1 MKRVFLLIAILLL
14 PTTLAD
20 SFPNQ
25 NVNSGCVGWVES
37 SNEKIGEY
45 RLSYPSVSDGKDA
58 NMAQNGPF
66 AIVVFQPD
74 DGESVDQYIWLQDG
88 LSKWGYITLVVNSDW
103 INIESEL
110 IDWNNGTSLDLTGSQ
125 AMFALNHISLAG
137 HGTGAHWAAEIMKS
151 GMYGI
156 DGLFGLGLDGSS
168 TSNTADVLL
177 SNPSSALFLTGTT
190 DEIAPAAE
198 NVLNYLEDWPGAWQ
212 LMHPRG
218 ANHLGYQESDT
229 FFERLGDGDSTM
241 GRDGQQDHAL
251 AHIVPYLNL
260 SLRGDDS
267 AYQAAFNREDKTAT
281 SDADSY
287 FDEDLSRSRLYLM
300 SNLST
305 NTSGQ
310 VMINESIDI
319 SASVT
324 LRNGGTALGN
334 VSCHLPNGDHIIGQL
349 QNGMASCT
357 VNGSMLSPG
366 PAVIELRIADHSF
379 SDWLEIIVT
388 RVGTPMQIIDPLPE
402 ITLDQ
407 HSSVVVTPDLFAID
421 PDGVDVK
428 FVDAQ
433 LIADNQSILGLDN
446 TLSQLTITHLNI
458 PEWDGTMQ
466 MQLVL
471 AAGDDMANITV
482 NVTVLPVNDKVVLV
496 SVIPQQQ
503 GVEDGNSIVVN
514 IADFVTDPEGQ
525 PLEVTLSRD
534 YPGLRVNTTLSTIL
548 IDPQTHWN
556 GAELVELYV
565 SDGVTEQISISIPIN
580 IVPIDDSIQ
589 FSSLNLDIEMDED
602 EVIIIN
608 LLNYT
613 IDVDDDVLVY
623 EITGISEIVGVSL
636 TGSELIIAGN
646 PDLFGSSQFELNVSD
661 GSSSSTMTL
670 IINTKSQPD
679 LPIVEIASVS
689 VIGDSISVL
698 WTISDADGDLGL
710 LKSVTFAGESI
721 ETGTTCT
728 GDILLTCVTDY
739 RRNSSADGVFTLEV
753 KVWDSHA
760 QEWSNTASKDVE
772 IKAIVVLQDE
782 SESELNIG
790 NWVLPMG
797 IGLLVILL
805 AGYLI
810 QSRKD

>member
-25 NVNSGCVGWVES
+25 NINSGFVGWVEG

-45 RLSYPSVSDGKDA
+45 RLSYPSVSDGEDT

-74 DGESVDQYIWLQDG
+74 ESESVDQYIWLQDG
-88 LSKWGYITLVVNSDW
+88 LAKWGYITLVVQSEW

-110 IDWNNGTSLDLTGSQ
+110 MEWNNGTSLDLTGAQ

-151 GMYGI
+151 GMYDI
-156 DGLFGLGLDGSS
+156 DGLFGLGLEGAS

-177 SNPSSALFLTGTT
+177 SNPSAALFLTGTT
-190 DEIAPAAE
+190 DEIAPADE

-218 ANHLGYQESDT
+218 ANHLGYQDSDT

-241 GRDGQQDHAL
+241 GRDGQQEHAL

-267 AYQAAFNREDKTAT
+267 AYQAAFNREDKTVT
-281 SDADSY
+281 SDPDSY

-300 SNLST
+300 SSIYT
-305 NTSGQ
+305 NTYGH
-310 VMINESIDI
+310 VTINASTDI
-319 SASVT
+319 SANVT
-324 LRNGGTALGN
+324 LRNGGTAFGN

-349 QNGMASCT
+349 QSGIATCT

-366 PAVIELRIADHSF
+366 SAVIELRIADHSF
-379 SDWLEIIVT
+379 SDWLEITIT
-388 RVGTPMQIIDPLPE
+388 RLGMPMQITDPLPE
-402 ITLDQ
+402 ITLNQ

-421 PDGVDVK
+421 PDGVDIE
-428 FVDAQ
+428 FADAQ
-433 LIADNQSILGLDN
+433 LIGDNQSILGLNN
-446 TLSQLTITHLNI
+446 TLNQLSITHVNI

-471 AAGDDMANITV
+471 VAGDDMANITV
-482 NVTVLPVNDKVVLV
+482 NVTVLPVNDKVVQIA
-496 SVIPQQQ
+496 VIPQQQ
-503 GVEDGNSIVVN
+503 EVEDGNSIVVD

-525 PLEVTLSRD
+525 QLEVTLSRE
-534 YPGLRVNTTLSTIL
+534 YPGLRVNTTLTTIL

-565 SDGVTEQISISIPIN
+565 SDGVTEQISISVPIN

-589 FSSLNLDIEMDED
+589 FSSSNLDIEMDED
-602 EVIIIN
+602 EVITIN
-608 LLNYT
+608 LRNYT
-613 IDVDDDVLVY
+613 IDVDDDELIY
-623 EITGISEIVGVSL
+623 EISGVSDIVGVSI

-661 GSSSSTMTL
+661 GSSFSSMTL
-670 IINTKSQPD
+670 IINTNSQPD
-679 LPIVEIASVS
+679 LPIVDIATVS

-698 WTISDADGDLGL
+698 WTISDADGDVGL

-721 ETGTTCT
+721 EDGTVCN
-728 GDILLTCVTDY
+728 GEILLTCITDY
-739 RRNSSADGVFTLEV
+739 RRTSSEEGVFTLEV
-753 KVWDSHA
+753 KVWDGNA

-782 SESELNIG
+782 SESEINIG
-790 NWVLPMG
+790 NWVLPIG
-797 IGLLVILL
+797 LGLLVILL
-805 AGYLI
+805 VGYLI